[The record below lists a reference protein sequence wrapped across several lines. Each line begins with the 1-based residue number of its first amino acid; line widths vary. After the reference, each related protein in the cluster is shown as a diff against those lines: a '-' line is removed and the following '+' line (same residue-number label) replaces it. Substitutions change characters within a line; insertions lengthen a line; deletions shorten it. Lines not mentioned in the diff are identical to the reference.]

1 MPKWSESYASLIV
14 GVLIVIVASIF
25 AVFFFRNS
33 NLNKFDKINTADST
47 IAEPASSYEIKQGDS
62 LWSISEKIYGSGYNW
77 VDLAKA
83 NNLENPGL
91 IHSGNKL
98 TIPDVQKITIAT
110 VQPTQ
115 NKQSLFLQNNGPS
128 ISGNSYTI
136 QKGDYLWNIAVRAY
150 GDGFK
155 WIEIARANNLPNPDL
170 IYAGSTLNIPR

>member
-1 MPKWSESYASLIV
+1 MPRRKLIL

-25 AVFFFRNS
+25 AVAFFRNG
-33 NLNKFDKINTADST
+33 NLSKFDKINTADST
-47 IAEPASSYEIKQGDS
+47 VAAPASFYEIKQGDS
-62 LWSISEKIYGSGYNW
+62 LWSIAEEVYGSGYNC

-83 NNLENPGL
+83 NNLKNPGL

-115 NKQSLFLQNNGPS
+115 NNGPS

-136 QKGDYLWNIAVRAY
+136 QKGDYLWGIAIRAY
-150 GDGFK
+150 GDGYK
-155 WIEIARANNLPNPDL
+155 WIEIARANNLKNPNL
-170 IYAGSTLNIPR
+170 IHSGNNLKIPR